1 MRKDEQGNEC
11 PATLGEYL
19 DICLRV
25 MGPDNADNAAVA
37 FLNTKIAESAGGR
50 DELVLADDSQMRA
63 LLMPMLLM
71 PVKAPE
77 DKGKGEV

>member
-19 DICLRV
+19 DACLRV
-25 MGPDNADNAAVA
+25 MGPDNAAVV

-71 PVKAPE
+71 PVQAPVDATDDDDE
-77 DKGKGEV
+77 G